1 MNIFSAALNVTLK
14 LTGVAALSGV
24 ATHQLFRTSE
34 PTRHTF
40 LPYLLLLALGPTG
53 LCFSFNTLD
62 TLSLAISYVTF
73 YTFLITAVI
82 AYRLSPY
89 HPLAEIPGPTMFK
102 VSKLWRAYICWKGQ
116 QHHMLKALHDE
127 YGTVVRTGPNEISVI
142 DVDSIKAVLGPNG
155 LPKGQGYQ
163 VRRDERTEGSLLE
176 LVGDPHT
183 ARRRMWNRGM
193 SSESLREYED
203 IIYRHATQLVEG
215 LASRSQVDLGRWLGY
230 FSIDFMADMAFG
242 AGNSGPQMLLNGQDK
257 HGLIGLIEIAAKT
270 SEILTHIPW
279 LRFFPGYQAVL
290 AHNVQKMLDF
300 GRSWSSARVANGART
315 KDLWY
320 HLTDEAGLEKSP
332 PSLETVTSD
341 SALAIVAGSDTT
353 ASAMTSLFWFLLAN
367 PEWYKRLQNEVD
379 EVYPDGDDALD
390 ASRHGRMKI
399 LGACI
404 DECLRLMPPVPT
416 GGPRT
421 VVEAREIAGHFLPQ
435 GTQVYVPVYCVH
447 RRAYHFYPNT
457 DDFDPS
463 RWLVDPNFNPTSNA
477 PSYTPSSPVIIDSP
491 LSPSTPV
498 SPSASVYSPPQI
510 LDYEAYIPFS
520 YGPANCVGKNLARR
534 EMMMVIS
541 LLMQKYEFRFKEG
554 FEWEDWPEKA
564 KDYFVALRAPLE
576 VDVRARRR

>member
-1 MNIFSAALNVTLK
+1 METTAVLNVTLK
-14 LTGVAALSGV
+14 LTGLSALAGV
-24 ATHQLFRTSE
+24 GTHQLFRRNE

-40 LPYLLLLALGPTG
+40 LPYLLLLALAPMG
-53 LCFSFNTLD
+53 LCHYLDVLD
-62 TLSLAISYVTF
+62 TMSLAISYASF
-73 YTFLITAVI
+73 YLFMTISVI

-89 HPLAEIPGPTMFK
+89 HPLADIPGPTMFK

-142 DVDSIKAVLGPNG
+142 DVDSMKAVLGPNG

-163 VRRDERTEGSLLE
+163 VRRDERTDGSLLE

-183 ARRRMWNRGM
+183 ARRRLWNRGM
-193 SSESLREYED
+193 STESLREYEE
-203 IIYRHATQLVEG
+203 IIHHRAVQLVEG
-215 LASRSQVDLGRWLGY
+215 LSSRSHVDLGKWLAY
-230 FSIDFMADMAFG
+230 FSVDFMADMAFG
-242 AGNSGPQMLLNGQDK
+242 AGSSGPQMLVNGGDK
-257 HGLIGLIEIAAKT
+257 HGLLELIAQAAKT

-279 LRFFPGYQAVL
+279 LRHFPGYQTVL
-290 AHNVQKMLDF
+290 AQNVQRMLDF
-300 GRSWSSARVANGART
+300 GRTWSSARVTNGART

-353 ASAMTSLFWFLLAN
+353 ASAMSSLFWFLLSN
-367 PEWYKRLQNEVD
+367 PEWYKRLQKEVD
-379 EVYPDGDDALD
+379 EVYPEGDDALD
-390 ASRHGRMKI
+390 ASRHGKMKV
-399 LGACI
+399 LGACL
-404 DECLRLMPPVPT
+404 DECLRLAPPVPS
-416 GGPRT
+416 GGART
-421 VVEAREIAGHFLPQ
+421 VVEPRVIAGHLLPR
-435 GTQVYVPVYCVH
+435 GTQVYVPTYCVH

-477 PSYTPSSPVIIDSP
+477 PSYTPPSNADES
-491 LSPSTPV
+491 LSPSTP
-498 SPSASVYSPPQI
+498 SIYSPPQI

-541 LLMQKYEFRFKEG
+541 LLMQKFEFRFKEG
-554 FEWEDWPEKA
+554 FEWQSWPDRIE
-564 KDYFVALRAPLE
+564 DYFVALRGPLE
-576 VDVRARRR
+576 IEVRARR